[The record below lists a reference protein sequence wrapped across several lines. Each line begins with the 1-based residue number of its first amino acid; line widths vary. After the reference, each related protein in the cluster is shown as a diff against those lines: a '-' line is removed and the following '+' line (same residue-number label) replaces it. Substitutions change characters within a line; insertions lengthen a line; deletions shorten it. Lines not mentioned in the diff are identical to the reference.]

1 MESQENNPPYGSQ
14 TGTPQKTTS
23 PNFSKENSVGRLTRQ
38 SSIRTTDRPHPQRMT
53 SEEFGVF
60 SQQVG
65 NISLA
70 EAKDHLQNLG
80 PVPTLL
86 DPLEVINRKL
96 LEKEEIK
103 TIRRDSVSF
112 LKRRTSERKTNLTT
126 PALTTT
132 AEGLRTS
139 FISSTTPPDSATPV
153 EMAPPILRLIAAANT
168 AVSSDAAESNE
179 GWANRNRRPVGVRD
193 SSLTPREQQ
202 DATSR
207 AQANERTTDNFLAPS
222 TGLGTAA
229 FLPRTSSMPRPLG
242 SSGVVAAPVTTTG
255 WVSDPYA
262 SNYGTP
268 PASAAARAMG
278 FSAWQNQGHTLPI
291 PPVVPSQN
299 QPVSLEWLYGAPI
312 RSPLASA
319 TGSRETTPDL
329 VYSSDGSEEFEKRKA
344 NGLAGGSK
352 PEHKQ
357 AKPDV
362 PGTGR
367 GVGGAGS
374 ATPQQ

>member
-1 MESQENNPPYGSQ
+1 MESQGNNPPYGSQ
-14 TGTPQKTTS
+14 TGAPKRTTS
-23 PNFSKENSVGRLTRQ
+23 PNSSKENSVGRLTRQ
-38 SSIRTTDRPHPQRMT
+38 SSIRATDRPHPQRMT
-53 SEEFGVF
+53 SEEFEVF

-80 PVPTLL
+80 PVPTLP

-96 LEKEEIK
+96 LEQEEIK
-103 TIRRDSVSF
+103 TIRRDSISF
-112 LKRRTSERKTNLTT
+112 LKRRTSERKTNLAT
-126 PALTTT
+126 PALTIT
-132 AEGLRTS
+132 AEGVRTS
-139 FISSTTPPDSATPV
+139 SVSSTTPPDSATPI
-153 EMAPPILRLIAAANT
+153 EMAPPVLRLSPVTSSGDTQSIEGRANQT
-168 AVSSDAAESNE
+168 P
-179 GWANRNRRPVGVRD
+179 RPVGVRD

-202 DATSR
+202 DVTSR
-207 AQANERTTDNFLAPS
+207 TQGNERTTDNTLSSS
-222 TGLGTAA
+222 TGPGPPA

-278 FSAWQNQGHTLPI
+278 VNPWQNQGHTLPI
-291 PPVVPSQN
+291 PPIVPSQN

-329 VYSSDGSEEFEKRKA
+329 VYSSDGSEEFGKRKA
-344 NGLAGGSK
+344 NGPAAESK
-352 PEHKQ
+352 PGHK
-357 AKPDV
+357 KVRPDV
-362 PGTGR
+362 PGTSR

-374 ATPQQ
+374 AAPQH